1 MKKKLVLL
9 FVLNLCLFTSLIAQV
24 NDITNPCDC
33 INLAIKN
40 HQLVQ
45 DGHSEYDANKILE
58 NQNKKCVDLK
68 NKLGQDFEKEIIL
81 CDNFSILS
89 KILSVKSSE
98 LDLVPEICNC
108 VKSSI
113 SILQEIK
120 KTGDEASSVKKYR
133 IEAENC
139 EILRKTYS
147 DDNYVQLMTLC
158 PDYKKLMNLMISL
171 RK

>member
-1 MKKKLVLL
+1 M
-9 FVLNLCLFTSLIAQV
+9 SA
-24 NDITNPCDC
+24 
-33 INLAIKN
+33 
-40 HQLVQ
+40 
-45 DGHSEYDANKILE
+45 
-58 NQNKKCVDLK
+58 
-68 NKLGQDFEKEIIL
+68 
-81 CDNFSILS
+81 
-89 KILSVKSSE
+89 KSSE

-120 KTGDEASSVKKYR
+120 KTGDEATSVKKYR
-133 IEAENC
+133 DEAENC

-158 PDYKKLMNLMISL
+158 PDYQKLIKLMSSV

>member
-1 MKKKLVLL
+1 MKRKLVLL
-9 FVLNLCLFTSLIAQV
+9 FILNLCFFTSFIAQV
-24 NDITNPCDC
+24 NEITNPCDC

-45 DGHSEYDANKILE
+45 EGHSDYDTNKILE

-89 KILSVKSSE
+89 KILSFKSSE
-98 LDLVPEICNC
+98 MDLIPEICNC

-120 KTGDEASSVKKYR
+120 NTNDEAISIKKYR
-133 IEAENC
+133 DEAESC
-139 EILRKTYS
+139 EILRSKYS
-147 DDNYVQLMTLC
+147 DEDYAQFMTLC
-158 PDYKKLMNLMISL
+158 PGYKKLMNLMISL

>member
-9 FVLNLCLFTSLIAQV
+9 FILNLCLFTTFIAQV

-45 DGHSEYDANKILE
+45 DGHSDYDANKILE
-58 NQNKKCVDLK
+58 NKNKKCIDLK
-68 NKLGQDFEKEIIL
+68 NKLGQEFEKEIVL
-81 CDNFSILS
+81 CDNFSVLS
-89 KILSVKSSE
+89 KLLSTKSSE

-120 KTGDEASSVKKYR
+120 KTGDEVISVEKYR
-133 IEAENC
+133 DEAESC

-147 DDNYVQLMTLC
+147 DEDYAQFMTLC
-158 PDYKKLMNLMISL
+158 PDYQKLMKLMMSI